1 MTTDSRLIPRA
12 PIPARSRDRN
22 AKTAKVFVLTLMSFM
37 VCFSLFCRVGGRLPR
52 AFTKGAF
59 LYFCF
64 SSLKTINFAMNRLRQ
79 NRSLCDSEEM
89 PHMLPHT
96 RPHG

>member
-59 LYFCF
+59 LFFFVENDQFCNEPVAAKSF
-64 SSLKTINFAMNRLRQ
+64 IV
-79 NRSLCDSEEM
+79 
-89 PHMLPHT
+89 
-96 RPHG
+96 